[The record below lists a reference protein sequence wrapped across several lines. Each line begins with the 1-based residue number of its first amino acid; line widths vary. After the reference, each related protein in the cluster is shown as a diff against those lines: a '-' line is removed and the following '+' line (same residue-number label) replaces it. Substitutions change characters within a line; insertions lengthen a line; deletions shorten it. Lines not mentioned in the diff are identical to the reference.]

1 VLQER
6 EFERLGSTATIKAD
20 VRVIAATN
28 RELTK
33 AVRDKTFREDLL
45 YRLNVFPI
53 HLPPLRER
61 REDIPLLVHFL
72 VNKFAMRVGKRIE
85 EVGGETMQRLIAY
98 SWPGNVRELENV
110 IERAIILANS
120 SVLEVDS
127 TMLPSA
133 IAAAAQPTQ
142 SGSLEAIEREHILRV
157 LQQSDWVIEGPR
169 GAARILEMHPNT
181 LRSRLKKLGI
191 SRSSHEPS

>member
-1 VLQER
+1 
-6 EFERLGSTATIKAD
+6 
-20 VRVIAATN
+20 
-28 RELTK
+28 
-33 AVRDKTFREDLL
+33 
-45 YRLNVFPI
+45 
-53 HLPPLRER
+53 
-61 REDIPLLVHFL
+61 
-72 VNKFAMRVGKRIE
+72 
-85 EVGGETMQRLIAY
+85 MQRLIAY